1 MKFKLAA
8 AALCATVLLAGC
20 ASTTIGLSSTN
31 SPTLTG
37 APAPGGSFSLVSI
50 NAEVTPGAFF
60 GLALL
65 GYLMGG
71 VQDDYRRWSSGASS
85 RAAPDLAEDR
95 AIAERDCSQP
105 LGPLY
110 ANLRCR

>member
-1 MKFKLAA
+1 MKSRLAA
-8 AALCATVLLAGC
+8 AAIAAMLLAGC
-20 ASTTIGLSSTN
+20 ASTGISLSSTN
-31 SPTLTG
+31 SPSLSG
-37 APAPGGSFSLVSI
+37 AQATAVSYSSVWV

-65 GYLMGG
+65 GYIVAG
-71 VQDDYRRWSSGASS
+71 VQDDYRRWSSGASW
-85 RAAPDLAEDR
+85 RTAPELVEDR